1 MLENVLLGNLK
12 GNSLLLVEVHNIL
25 GPVLVNCQM
34 EISSSH
40 ESQVTKRG
48 CALRGGKL
56 VSKPVH
62 CLWLGTPGRV
72 FSTPALELTSCFSV
86 SLKNKDLSLYNT
98 KKGWLRSCH
107 SSSQSGLL
115 VYIRELDLRS
125 TSVCSGPRLEARV
138 GSPYQ
143 STSGSQQWVPP
154 TNLIWLKLGL
164 MEVVLCCCFCVFYLS
179 GRRLTYFLSALSE
192 MTPVLVLALLVIMII
207 IQPAR

>member
-1 MLENVLLGNLK
+1 MREIVLLGNLK
-12 GNSLLLVEVHNIL
+12 GNSLFLEQVHNIW

-48 CALRGGKL
+48 CALRSGKL

-72 FSTPALELTSCFSV
+72 FSTPALELTSSFSV
-86 SLKNKDLSLYNT
+86 SLNNKDLSLYNT

-125 TSVCSGPRLEARV
+125 TSGCSGPRLEARV

-143 STSGSQQWVPP
+143 STSGSQQWVP
-154 TNLIWLKLGL
+154 
-164 MEVVLCCCFCVFYLS
+164 
-179 GRRLTYFLSALSE
+179 
-192 MTPVLVLALLVIMII
+192 
-207 IQPAR
+207 

>member
-1 MLENVLLGNLK
+1 MLIVRNRTFGQLK
-12 GNSLLLVEVHNIL
+12 GKFPFSGASTQYL
-25 GPVLVNCQM
+25 GPRSRQVSNGN
-34 EISSSH
+34 H

-56 VSKPVH
+56 VLKLVH

-72 FSTPALELTSCFSV
+72 FSTPALELTSSFSV
-86 SLKNKDLSLYNT
+86 SLNNKDLSLYNT

-125 TSVCSGPRLEARV
+125 TSGCSGPRLEARV

-154 TNLIWLKLGL
+154 TNFIWLTGP
-164 MEVVLCCCFCVFYLS
+164 YG
-179 GRRLTYFLSALSE
+179 GR
-192 MTPVLVLALLVIMII
+192 PVLLLLCFFIW
-207 IQPAR
+207 AADD

>member
-1 MLENVLLGNLK
+1 
-12 GNSLLLVEVHNIL
+12 
-25 GPVLVNCQM
+25 M

-56 VSKPVH
+56 VLKLVH

-72 FSTPALELTSCFSV
+72 FSTPALELTSSFSV
-86 SLKNKDLSLYNT
+86 SLNNKDLSLYNT

-125 TSVCSGPRLEARV
+125 TSGCSGPRLEARV

-154 TNLIWLKLGL
+154 TNFIWLKLGL
-164 MEVVLCCCFCVFYLS
+164 MEVVLCCCFCVFLFERQTINLFS
-179 GRRLTYFLSALSE
+179 QRSFWDDAGVSACAISDNDNY
-192 MTPVLVLALLVIMII
+192 
-207 IQPAR
+207 PARALGLLLADGAPTVGRGKTFWRVN